1 MIIARTAEAPAF
13 ADENIDYTAKFLTL
27 IKSSPDYLKWFEEP
41 DKIIDFVKEFSS
53 CRNSEGML
61 HFVGRVD
68 EKEIAYVG
76 VSGMNMP
83 TPEIQITVADGY
95 RRLGYGKEM
104 LQRVLAWLFE
114 NTEKDIFLYRIIADN
129 IVSEKL
135 VRSIGGVFR
144 EPKYDLE
151 RATVKTY
158 EIHKA
163 DLAGRK

>member
-1 MIIARTAEAPAF
+1 
-13 ADENIDYTAKFLTL
+13 
-27 IKSSPDYLKWFEEP
+27 
-41 DKIIDFVKEFSS
+41 
-53 CRNSEGML
+53 ML

-76 VSGMNMP
+76 VSGMNVP
-83 TPEIQITVADGY
+83 TPEIQITVADGH
-95 RRLGYGKEM
+95 RGLGYGKEM
-104 LQRVLAWLFE
+104 LQSVLTWLFE

-129 IVSEKL
+129 NVSEKL

-144 EPKYDLE
+144 EPKYDIE

-163 DLAGRK
+163 SWIGKA